1 MISIEDI
8 EYIENNERDI
18 EVPSLIGLVQQ
29 YRPRTFLD
37 VGAHYSWYT
46 YANSIK
52 MIVEQYDGLDIIEDP
67 KTAEVIDKYMVVNVT
82 DFISSI
88 KYDFVSCISVI
99 EHSGISTY
107 KKDNY
112 KLERIKVFEK
122 LVQLS
127 KKYLYITF
135 PYGANGIVENEYAN
149 ITKEDLS
156 EFNMIAIT
164 YGFSFEP
171 YFYFNEFPQGG
182 MPWRSILSSEA
193 SNIPL
198 DTTKG
203 VQCVCT
209 LFCKT
214 Y

>member
-18 EVPSLIGLVQQ
+18 EVPSLISLVQQ
-29 YRPRTFLD
+29 YRPKTFLD

-46 YANSIK
+46 YANPIK

-67 KTAEVIDKYMVVNVT
+67 KTAEVIDKYMVTNVT

-107 KKDNY
+107 KTEDY
-112 KLERIKVFEK
+112 RLERIKVFEK

-127 KKYLYITF
+127 RKYLYITF
-135 PYGANGIVENEYAN
+135 PYGAPGVVENQYAN

-156 EFNMIAIT
+156 EFNNIAT
-164 YGFSFEP
+164 KYGFSFEP
-171 YFYFNEFPQGG
+171 YFYFNEFPQGR
-182 MPWRSILSSEA
+182 MFWSAVSSSEA
-193 SNIPL
+193 SSIPL
-198 DTTKG
+198 DVTKG
-203 VQCVCT
+203 VQCLCS
-209 LFCKT
+209 LFCRT